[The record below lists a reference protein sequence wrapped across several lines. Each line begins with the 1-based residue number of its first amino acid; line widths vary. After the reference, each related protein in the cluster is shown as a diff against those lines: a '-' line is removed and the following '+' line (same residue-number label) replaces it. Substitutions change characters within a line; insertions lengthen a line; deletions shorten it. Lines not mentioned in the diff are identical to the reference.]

1 MAETIPEPLGTR
13 DDLIDINKLT
23 RWNFTLL
30 PEASDRDPL
39 ADKEESPFPWRNDL
53 NSKIILCTGNLTL
66 LNVHAIVHPTNEH
79 MNDKNPISDEIFYQG
94 GPSLVKEVKEDI
106 RVCKTG
112 EAKLTK
118 GYNLP
123 ARYVIHT
130 VGPRYN
136 IKYITAAESALYCS
150 YRNTLQLCREN
161 AIRSLGLAC
170 IHTMRRSYPP
180 EEGAHIAIRTVRRFL
195 EKFPDTLDSL
205 LFVCNDETYE
215 IYRKL
220 LPLYFPRNIKEEE
233 DSVSK
238 LPKDLGN
245 EDGEPVIQE
254 RQIRIIDKPTFA
266 AYKSE
271 SQNEFE
277 ETIDLNK
284 AFETS
289 VAVDVGHHPFASMQE
304 HPDNSKTRAL
314 KGIPAAEYRRAE
326 ARRRYET
333 LLKKA
338 RTEDL
343 TDIASLRCMYR
354 SGVDRHGRP
363 VIVFVGSNI
372 SVKDVDMQRVLLYMV
387 KVMDTVVDT
396 PYVVVYFHTLTS
408 GANHP
413 PMNYLK
419 YAYSMLDN
427 RYRKNLK
434 NFYIVHPTWWSK
446 LATWFFT
453 TFTASD
459 IKPKVHSLSGVQYLY
474 TKINPDQLDVPQFI
488 HEHDIKVNGPR
499 YFVPEPESPE
509 GL

>member
-1 MAETIPEPLGTR
+1 MAQTVPEPLGTR

-23 RWNFTLL
+23 RWNLTLL
-30 PEASDRDPL
+30 PEAIERDPL
-39 ADKEESPFPWRNDL
+39 ADEQESPFPWRNDL
-53 NSKIILCTGNLTL
+53 NSKLILCPCNMTR
-66 LNVHAIVHPTNEH
+66 LNVHAIVHTTNEH
-79 MNDKNPISDEIFYQG
+79 LNDKNPVSDEIFEQG
-94 GPSLVKEVKEDI
+94 GPSLVKEVQEDI
-106 RVCKTG
+106 KVCKTG
-112 EAKLTK
+112 EAKISK

-136 IKYITAAESALYCS
+136 VKYITAAESALFCC

-161 AIRSLGLAC
+161 AIRSLGLGC
-170 IHTMRRSYPP
+170 IHSMRRSYPP

-195 EKFPDTLDSL
+195 EKYPDALDSL
-205 LFVCNDETYE
+205 LFVCSDETYE

-220 LPLYFPRNIKEEE
+220 LPLYFPRSIKEEE
-233 DSVSK
+233 ESLSR
-238 LPKDLGN
+238 LPKDIGN
-245 EDGEPVIQE
+245 EDGEPIIKE
-254 RQIRIIDKPTFA
+254 RQIRIIDKPTIA
-266 AYKSE
+266 AYKAE
-271 SQNEFE
+271 GHNEFE

-304 HPDNSKTRAL
+304 HPDNSKTRVL
-314 KGIPAAEYRRAE
+314 QGIPAAEVRKAE

-343 TDIASLRCMYR
+343 TDIASLRCLYR

-363 VIVFVGSNI
+363 VIVFVGSNF
-372 SVKDVDMQRVLLYMV
+372 SVRDVDVQRALLYMV
-387 KVMDTVVDT
+387 KVMDAVVDS

-427 RYRKNLK
+427 RYKKNLK
-434 NFYIVHPTWWSK
+434 NFYIIHPTWWSK

-459 IKPKVHSLSGVQYLY
+459 IKRKVHSLSGVQYLY

-488 HEHDIKVNGPR
+488 HEYDIKVNGPR

-509 GL
+509 DL